1 MKKGIRIIISLL
13 IVSLIMFSC
22 DLFYDPQ
29 HDVTP
34 DNSNYYVRYTIKATY
49 PYLFSD
55 VTYRDVYGTEI
66 ALKNYRT
73 RSWSVTIGPVK
84 KGFNA
89 YVKNESGS
97 ATNQIEIS
105 KNGEPFT
112 LKANGTNSAS
122 YTIDF

>member
-1 MKKGIRIIISLL
+1 MS
-13 IVSLIMFSC
+13 SC
-22 DLFYDPQ
+22 AFFYDPQ

-34 DNSNYYVRYTIKATY
+34 DNSDYYVRYTIKATY
-49 PYLFSD
+49 PYLFGD
-55 VTYRDVYGTEI
+55 VTYRDVYSTEI
-66 ALKNYRT
+66 ALKDYQT
-73 RSWSVTIGPVK
+73 RSWSITIGPVK

-89 YVKNESGS
+89 HVENERGP

-122 YTIDF
+122 YTIAF